1 MSGFFCTEL
10 LCVTGKIVWC
20 FTSFSPIEKR
30 RKILITPCQTQKK
43 DNAAER
49 LASLQEIRKKNV
61 YRRKW
66 KWKFLSRVN
75 SLRPHGLYSPWNSP
89 AQNTGMGSLSLLQG
103 IFPTHG
109 SNPGLPHCG
118 WILYHLSHKGSP
130 RILGWVPIPFSRGS
144 SQPRKLTGVPYITGG
159 FFTN

>member
-61 YRRKW
+61 YRRK
-66 KWKFLSRVN
+66 
-75 SLRPHGLYSPWNSP
+75 
-89 AQNTGMGSLSLLQG
+89 
-103 IFPTHG
+103 
-109 SNPGLPHCG
+109 
-118 WILYHLSHKGSP
+118 
-130 RILGWVPIPFSRGS
+130 
-144 SQPRKLTGVPYITGG
+144 
-159 FFTN
+159 